1 MRIDTPALKICY
13 LVFSNNVGITRDTRS
28 VSIVDAEKQEIID
41 VIKKVF
47 KDNLERG
54 NEPLKNFVKLTVKIC
69 ENGNKKTKDEF
80 SYRLY
85 RTNVNAIDRIIQ
97 YIDNNG

>member
-28 VSIVDAEKQEIID
+28 VSIVEVEKQEIID

-69 ENGNKKTKDEF
+69 ENGDKKTKDEF